1 MLILTYQKLY
11 NKIKNLKNPAY
22 SSGILTIVEDGQERG
37 FGIRKYNDSYIY
49 GDINLFEGSLDD
61 FGFDIE
67 FIKISKNI
75 DDVILGYI
83 DYISKDFND
92 ENLIWNKTKLCY
104 NVPVE
109 TYFKYFKYSNLSI
122 KLDLDDYDIIEWEK

>member
-22 SSGILTIVEDGQERG
+22 NSGILTIIEDGQERG

-61 FGFDIE
+61 FGFDIG
-67 FIKISKNI
+67 FIKISKDI

-83 DYISKDFND
+83 EYFSDDIND
-92 ENLIWNKTKLCY
+92 KNVIWNGVELRY
-104 NVPVE
+104 NVPA
-109 TYFKYFKYSNLSI
+109 TIYFKCFKDGDLSI
-122 KLDLDDYDIIEWEK
+122 KLDLDDYNITEWEE